1 MSSGSRPS
9 SSEVDAKYIGSPV
22 SSGAANDSH
31 LAQSAHS
38 ALAFVS
44 NHSLDNLEPTLAALS
59 ASSHH
64 QASHGHIPAVAPVS
78 ALDLATSSLAAQ
90 GLVSSAESPK
100 VKRLN
105 KACDA
110 CSRRKVKVS
119 IILESLMI
127 SKPL

>member
-9 SSEVDAKYIGSPV
+9 SSEAEAKFISSSV
-22 SSGAANDSH
+22 SSGAVNDSH

-64 QASHGHIPAVAPVS
+64 QVSHHHNPAIGSVS
-78 ALDLATSSLAAQ
+78 NLDLATSSLSAQ
-90 GLVSSAESPK
+90 GLGESPK

-119 IILESLMI
+119 FLIISRVGLNL
-127 SKPL
+127 L